1 MRKRYRVLVFA
12 ALAAALI
19 APMGLALS
27 VGTVPAITQPPH
39 PVGVAPFAT
48 AALAVTA
55 PVVWHAASAASGSGL
70 QQGFDAAGLL
80 MVGTMLF
87 GLAAVVRKAI

>member
-19 APMGLALS
+19 APVGLALS
-27 VGTVPAITQPPH
+27 VGTVPAVAQSPH
-39 PVGVAPFAT
+39 PVVAPFAT
-48 AALAVTA
+48 AALAVTT
-55 PVVWHAASAASGSGL
+55 PMVWHVGATASGSVL

-80 MVGTMLF
+80 MVGTVLF